1 MDTHEF
7 HETVYNLVDEY
18 VEKNMI
24 DHMCPKFYK
33 NMVKSISKLILIPVE
48 DILDEEIEGYIE
60 EIIELY
66 YQFNHIPRSHKT
78 TFRTEHDETIEK
90 QLNYLKNIPQTKQR
104 TEEWYQFRYKHLTAS
119 NIWKVF
125 GTQSSYNQ
133 LICEKCKPLVIH
145 SGTSV
150 NMDSPM
156 HWGQKYEEVSL
167 LWYQNEYNVK
177 VEDYGCIPHKTID
190 FIAASPDGIVTTK
203 ESGRY
208 GRMLEIK
215 NIVNRDINGI
225 PKIEYWVQMQFQME
239 VCELEECDFLETRFK
254 EYENEKEFMEDGTF
268 NLSLKGEHKGIII
281 SFIKDGVP
289 YYIYPPFGISEE
301 QYKEWEEITF
311 KENSEYE
318 FLSRSYWRLE
328 EISCILVDRNKLWF
342 EEGKVSI
349 HTCWETILNERTTG
363 YEHRLPK
370 KKQKT

>member
-24 DHMCPKFYK
+24 EHMSPKFYK

-133 LICEKCKPLVIH
+133 LICEKCNHL
-145 SGTSV
+145 
-150 NMDSPM
+150 
-156 HWGQKYEEVSL
+156 
-167 LWYQNEYNVK
+167 
-177 VEDYGCIPHKTID
+177 
-190 FIAASPDGIVTTK
+190 
-203 ESGRY
+203 
-208 GRMLEIK
+208 
-215 NIVNRDINGI
+215 
-225 PKIEYWVQMQFQME
+225 
-239 VCELEECDFLETRFK
+239 
-254 EYENEKEFMEDGTF
+254 
-268 NLSLKGEHKGIII
+268 
-281 SFIKDGVP
+281 
-289 YYIYPPFGISEE
+289 
-301 QYKEWEEITF
+301 
-311 KENSEYE
+311 
-318 FLSRSYWRLE
+318 
-328 EISCILVDRNKLWF
+328 
-342 EEGKVSI
+342 
-349 HTCWETILNERTTG
+349 
-363 YEHRLPK
+363 
-370 KKQKT
+370 